1 MSDPENDDW
10 NDLHDPSQ
18 YDGRFNDPCHLCH
31 GTGEINALTDQDLIF
46 VASYA
51 DCPECDGSGCAS

>member
-1 MSDPENDDW
+1 MSPAVDP
-10 NDLHDPSQ
+10 
-18 YDGRFNDPCHLCH
+18 YDEDYNLDQGEAFKCSMCK

-51 DCPECDGSGCAS
+51 DCPLCDGTGEAP